1 MKETEMKAYVI
12 ATETVNDEATFE
24 KYRVEVPRTVEAFG
38 GRFVVRGGDISVLEG
53 EWKHPRLVVIEFPSR
68 VAAQE
73 WYNSPGYQKV
83 IGLRLKSTTGNLV
96 IVDGPP

>member
-1 MKETEMKAYVI
+1 MKAYVI
-12 ATETVNDEATFE
+12 ATETVNDEATFAR
-24 KYRVEVPRTVEAFG
+24 YRAEVPRTVEPFG

-68 VAAQE
+68 AAAQD
-73 WYNSPGYQKV
+73 WYNSPAYQKV
-83 IGLRLKSTTGNLV
+83 IGLRLESTTGNLV